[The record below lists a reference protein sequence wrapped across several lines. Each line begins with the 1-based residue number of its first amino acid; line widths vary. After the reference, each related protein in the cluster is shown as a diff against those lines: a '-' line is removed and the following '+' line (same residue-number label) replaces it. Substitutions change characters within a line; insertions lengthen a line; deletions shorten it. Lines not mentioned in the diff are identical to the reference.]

1 MKKSLVVLLLAAAS
15 VAAQAQDAPA
25 GQQQPAPAAAAP
37 AQQQRKVI
45 QDPSEYNAYIA
56 AVNATDAAQ
65 KAQMMESYLQTYPNS
80 VMKEDGL
87 EVLLKT
93 YQQLNNPAQIKTVAQ
108 RLLQVSPNNL
118 TALALLS
125 YLDRAQAQAGGTDAA
140 TALQEAGQ
148 LGSRGLQVLQTA
160 TKPEGYSD
168 DQWNTMKSS
177 FRVIYLGSV
186 GHAALQAKDYAT
198 AQQDLKEVVALQPT
212 DVNSIY
218 LLALA
223 YLSPKPPVVDGLF
236 WVAKAA
242 GGAPQLLPYAK
253 NQYARYHGSEDGF
266 DALLASA
273 KTAATIPEGFTVT
286 PAPSPADQAAEMLK
300 KGPPEKLSF
309 AEWQFI
315 LTNGSKEASGQVWT
329 AIKGKQVQLVAV
341 VVEAAAA
348 GDSLKLAGSVDDIDA
363 KKADITLTLKEP
375 LAAARIPKAGAEL
388 TIQGVPSEFAVSG
401 DNFNLVFTDGEVL
414 AGLPEPAKKPA
425 AGVHHKA
432 AQ

>member
-1 MKKSLVVLLLAAAS
+1 MKKSLIVLLLAAAS

-25 GQQQPAPAAAAP
+25 GQQQPAPADATP
-37 AQQQRKVI
+37 SQQQKKVI
-45 QDPSEYNAYIA
+45 QDPTEYNAYVA
-56 AVNATDAAQ
+56 AINQKDPAQ
-65 KAQMMESYLQTYPNS
+65 KAQLMESYLQTYPNS

-93 YQQLNNPAQIKTVAQ
+93 YQQLNNAAQIKTVAQ
-108 RLLQVSPNNL
+108 RLLQVDTNNL

-140 TALQEAGQ
+140 AALQAAGE
-148 LGSRGLQVLQTA
+148 LGARGLQLLQTA

-168 DQWNTMKSS
+168 DQWNAMKSS
-177 FRVIYLGSV
+177 FRVIFLGSV

-198 AQQDLKEVVALQPT
+198 AQQNLKEVVALQPT

-236 WVAKAA
+236 WIAKAA
-242 GGAPQLLPYAK
+242 GSAPQLLPYAK

-273 KTAATIPEGFTVT
+273 KTAATIPAGFTVT

-315 LTNGSKEASGQVWT
+315 LTNGSKQASDQVWT

-341 VVEAAAA
+341 VVEAAS
-348 GDSLKLAGSVDDIDA
+348 DSLKLAGSVDDIDA
-363 KKADITLTLKEP
+363 KKSDITLKLKEG

-388 TIQGVPSEFAVSG
+388 TIQGVPSEFGVSG

-414 AGLPEPAKKPA
+414 TGLPEPAKKPA